1 MALGKR
7 TVQQREMFIPVAELP
22 KSPAHPFYSRLNQLL
37 AEAGFDE
44 YVEGL
49 CAPHYKEGGR
59 PSIPPGIYFR
69 MLFIGYFE
77 GIDSQR
83 GIAWRCADSRSLR
96 EFLGAAP
103 TDTTPAHNS
112 MTVIRQRLPESVF
125 DGVFEK
131 VLSLLRERGLLKGK
145 TLGVDATTLEANA
158 AMKTIVR
165 KADGKD
171 WKNYLRTLAQA
182 EGIENPSDDD
192 LRRIDRGRKDKKVS
206 NEVWESPVDG
216 DARIARMKDGTT
228 HLAYKAEHAVD
239 LETEA
244 IVNAQVSPAT
254 RSDGESGVESVI
266 LAQVALGR
274 SGSEAE
280 VQELVADRG
289 YHDNDLLAECA
300 HFRIRTYIPER
311 RQAKRV
317 WTDKPA
323 EVQDAF
329 RANRRRVRGARG
341 RRLNRWRSER
351 VERTFA
357 HVCETGGGRRTWLR
371 GLINVQKAHLLRC
384 CAYNLGLVMRK
395 CYGMSKPRSGA
406 AAAIVFLIL
415 SAAIDYEITGA
426 NRKLGYHP
434 WLIPSALT
442 FLLFAT
448 LTRIT
453 PWPLRL
459 IPENR
464 GS

>member
-22 KSPAHPFYSRLNQLL
+22 KSPSHPFYSRLNQLL

-415 SAAIDYEITGA
+415 SAAIDYEIAGA

>member
-7 TVQQREMFIPVAELP
+7 MVQQREMFIPVAELP
-22 KSPAHPFYSRLNQLL
+22 KSPSHPLYSRLNQLL

-44 YVEGL
+44 FAEGL

-83 GIAWRCADSRSLR
+83 GIAWRCAESRSLR

-131 VLSLLRERGLLKGK
+131 VLSLLQELGLLKGK
-145 TLGVDATTLEANA
+145 TLGVDSTTLEAIA

-182 EGIENPSDDD
+182 EGIEDPDDD
-192 LRRIDRGRKDKKVS
+192 HLRRIDRGRKDKKVS
-206 NEVWESPVDG
+206 NETWESPVDDG
-216 DARIARMKDGTT
+216 ARIARMKDGTT

-254 RSDGESGVESVI
+254 RSDGETGTESVI
-266 LAQVALGR
+266 LAQVPLSR
-274 SGSEAE
+274 SGSEAAI
-280 VQELVADRG
+280 QELVADKG
-289 YHDNDLLAECA
+289 YHDNGLLSECA
-300 HFRIRTYIPER
+300 HFGIRTYIPER
-311 RQAKRV
+311 KQAKRV
-317 WTDKPA
+317 WTNTPA

-329 RANRRRVRGARG
+329 RANRRRV
-341 RRLNRWRSER
+341 
-351 VERTFA
+351 
-357 HVCETGGGRRTWLR
+357 
-371 GLINVQKAHLLRC
+371 
-384 CAYNLGLVMRK
+384 
-395 CYGMSKPRSGA
+395 
-406 AAAIVFLIL
+406 
-415 SAAIDYEITGA
+415 
-426 NRKLGYHP
+426 
-434 WLIPSALT
+434 
-442 FLLFAT
+442 
-448 LTRIT
+448 
-453 PWPLRL
+453 
-459 IPENR
+459 
-464 GS
+464 

>member
-7 TVQQREMFIPVAELP
+7 TVQQREMFVPVAELP

-44 YVEGL
+44 FVEGL

-83 GIAWRCADSRSLR
+83 GIAWRCADSRSLL

-182 EGIENPSDDD
+182 EGIEEPSDDD

-206 NEVWESPVDG
+206 NETWKSPVDG
-216 DARIARMKDGTT
+216 DARIARMKDGTS

-244 IVNAQVSPAT
+244 IVNAQISTAT
-254 RSDGESGVESVI
+254 RGDGETGMESVI
-266 LAQVALGR
+266 LAQVALSR
-274 SGSEAE
+274 SGSGAAI
-280 VQELVADRG
+280 QELVADKG
-289 YHDNDLLAECA
+289 YHDNGLLSECA
-300 HFRIRTYIPER
+300 HFGIRTYIPER
-311 RQAKRV
+311 KQAKRV
-317 WTDKPA
+317 WTNKPA

-329 RANRRRVRGARG
+329 RANRRRVRGVRGAALEPVAERAGGTDLCPRLRNRRWETNAAPAVDQRPEGAPAAVLCLQFGVGNEEMLRNEQAAQRRG
-341 RRLNRWRSER
+341 RHDLPFDPICGNG
-351 VERTFA
+351 VQNHRTQS
-357 HVCETGGGRRTWLR
+357 R
-371 GLINVQKAHLLRC
+371 GC
-384 CAYNLGLVMRK
+384 
-395 CYGMSKPRSGA
+395 
-406 AAAIVFLIL
+406 
-415 SAAIDYEITGA
+415 
-426 NRKLGYHP
+426 
-434 WLIPSALT
+434 IPSLADTECTDLPPI
-442 FLLFAT
+442 
-448 LTRIT
+448 RCPRT
-453 PWPLRL
+453 PYILA
-459 IPENR
+459 
-464 GS
+464 S

>member
-7 TVQQREMFIPVAELP
+7 MVQQREMFIPVAELP

-44 YVEGL
+44 FVERL
-49 CAPHYKEGGR
+49 CVPHYKEGGR

-96 EFLGAAP
+96 EFLGASP

-131 VLSLLRERGLLKGK
+131 VLSLLQERGLLKGK

-182 EGIENPSDDD
+182 EGIEDPSDED

-206 NEVWESPVDG
+206 NETWESPVDG

-244 IVNAQVSPAT
+244 IVSAQVSSAT
-254 RSDGESGVESVI
+254 RGDAQTGVESVV
-266 LAQVALGR
+266 LAQVALIR
-274 SGSEAE
+274 SGSEAAI
-280 VQELVADRG
+280 QELVADKG
-289 YHDNDLLAECA
+289 YHDNGLLAECA
-300 HFRIRTYIPER
+300 HFGIRTYIPER
-311 RQAKRV
+311 KQAKRV
-317 WTDKPA
+317 WTNKPA
-323 EVQDAF
+323 EVQAAF
-329 RANRRRVRGARG
+329 RANRRRVRGDRG

-357 HVCETGGGRRTWLR
+357 HVCETGGGRRAWLR

-395 CYGMSKPRSGA
+395 CFGMGKPRSGA
-406 AAAIVFLIL
+406 VAATVLWIL
-415 SAAIDYEITGA
+415 SAATAFGITRSNLA
-426 NRKLGYHP
+426 LEYVS
-434 WLIPSALT
+434 WLIPYALT
-442 FLLFAT
+442 FLLLAALARYT
-448 LTRIT
+448 SRS
-453 PWPLRL
+453 LRL

>member
-7 TVQQREMFIPVAELP
+7 RVQQREMFIPVAELP

-44 YVEGL
+44 FVEAL
-49 CAPHYKEGGR
+49 CEAYYKEGGR

-171 WKNYLRTLAQA
+171 WRNYLRTLAQA
-182 EGIENPSDDD
+182 EGIEDPSADD

-206 NEVWESPVDG
+206 NETWESPVDG

-244 IVNAQVSPAT
+244 IVSAQISPAT
-254 RSDGESGVESVI
+254 RGDAETGVESMV
-266 LAQVALGR
+266 LAQVALTR
-274 SGSEAE
+274 SGSAAA
-280 VQELVADRG
+280 VAELVADKG
-289 YHDNDLLAECA
+289 YHDNGLLAQCA
-300 HFRIRTYIPER
+300 HFGIRTYIPER
-311 RQAKRV
+311 KQAKRV
-317 WTDKPA
+317 WMNKPA
-323 EVQDAF
+323 EVQSAF
-329 RANRRRVRGARG
+329 RANRRRVRGDRG

-357 HVCETGGGRRTWLR
+357 HICETGGGRRTWLR
-371 GLINVQKAHLLRC
+371 GLVNVQKAHLLRC

-395 CYGMSKPRSGA
+395 CFGMGKPRSGA
-406 AAAIVFLIL
+406 VAATVVLIL
-415 SAAIDYEITGA
+415 SAATAYGILGA
-426 NRKLGYHP
+426 NLALGYLP
-434 WLIPSALT
+434 GLMPYALA
-442 FLLFAT
+442 LLSLAA
-448 LTRIT
+448 LARYT
-453 PWPLRL
+453 PGHLLL